1 MANYQAPQQLQIRS
15 TADITTSDGIK
26 VMVYGLAGSGKTRL
40 IATAPNPIIISAER
54 GLLSLRHQNL
64 PYILINSIEDLR
76 TARMQLMND
85 RRFDTVALDSASEIA
100 ETCLNAMLAGNKDG
114 RRAYGDMA
122 QAMLNE
128 VRAFRDF
135 PQRHI
140 VFTMKQG
147 RIKDE
152 QTGGFL
158 NGPLM
163 PGQQLDQ
170 HMPYMFDEMFQLV
183 TIRNQDGSIQ
193 SALRTQRDNQNEA
206 KDRSGALDIWEPP
219 NLTHIF
225 RKIAGN

>member
-1 MANYQAPQQLQIRS
+1 MMAYQPPQQLQIRS
-15 TADITTSDGIK
+15 TAEITASDGIK

-40 IATAPNPIIISAER
+40 IETAPRPIILSAEK
-54 GLLSLRHQNL
+54 GLLSLRKSNL
-64 PYILINSIEDLR
+64 PYIVINSIEDLK
-76 TARMQLMND
+76 TARLQLVND
-85 RRFDTVALDSASEIA
+85 RRFDTICLDSASEIA
-100 ETCLNAMLAGNKDG
+100 ETCLNGMLAANKDG

-122 QAMLNE
+122 QAVLNE

-140 VFTMKQG
+140 YFIMKQG

-170 HMPYMFDEMFQLV
+170 HMPYMFDEVFQLV
-183 TIRNQDGSIQ
+183 TIRGQDGTIQ

-206 KDRSGALDIWEPP
+206 KDRSGALDPWEPP

-225 RKIAGN
+225 AKIANN